1 MFDSIEDICK
11 IEEESHI
18 PFWKIV
24 QEDDCKERA
33 VSVEESFQA
42 MKAMYTAMKESALN
56 YDSHIR
62 SNSGLVGGEA
72 GLLRKYLDEG
82 QPLVG
87 EFTGRV
93 MELALRVAEGNAC
106 MKRIVAAPTAGSCGV
121 VPAVFIAAQEKLGL
135 SDEKMTEALFVT
147 AGVGA
152 VIAKRASLA
161 GAESGCQAEIGSAS
175 AMAAAGLVYLKG
187 GTGRQSANAA
197 SLALKN
203 LLGLACDPVAGLVE
217 VPCVKRNVCG
227 AMNAVTSAELTMA
240 GIESRIPADEVFDA
254 MSAIGKNMNPNIKE
268 TGTGGVAATPTGLKI
283 ANSI

>member
-1 MFDSIEDICK
+1 MFEALEDIYK
-11 IEEESHI
+11 IEEESGT
-18 PFWKIV
+18 PFWKLV
-24 QEDDCKERA
+24 QQDDCKERA
-33 VSVEESFQA
+33 ILEEESFA
-42 MKAMYTAMKESALN
+42 TMKHMYTAMKESALN
-56 YDSHIR
+56 YDAKMK

-72 GLLRKYLDEG
+72 GQLRRYLDEG

-121 VPAVFIAAQEKLGL
+121 VPAVFIATQEKLGL
-135 SDEKMTEALFVT
+135 SDDKMTEALFVA

-161 GAESGCQAEIGSAS
+161 GAEGGCQAEIGSAS
-175 AMAAAGLVYLKG
+175 SMAAAGLVYLQG

-197 SLALKN
+197 ALALKN

-254 MSAIGKNMNPNIKE
+254 MSSIGKNMNPNIKE
-268 TGTGGVAATPTGLKI
+268 TGTGGVAATPTGI
-283 ANSI
+283 RISESI

>member
-1 MFDSIEDICK
+1 MFESIEELCK
-11 IEEESHI
+11 IEEESGT
-18 PFWKIV
+18 PLWKLV
-24 QEDDCKERA
+24 QQDDCKERA
-33 VSVEESFQA
+33 IEEDASFA
-42 MKAMYTAMKESALN
+42 LMKKMYTAMKESALE
-56 YDSHIR
+56 YDCNMK

-87 EFTGRV
+87 EFAGRV

-121 VPAVFIAAQEKLGL
+121 VPAVFIATQEKLGL
-135 SDEKMTEALFVT
+135 SDDKMTEALYVA

-152 VIAKRASLA
+152 VIASRASLA
-161 GAESGCQAEIGSAS
+161 GAEGGCQAEIGAAS
-175 AMAAAGLVYLKG
+175 SMAAAGLVYLKG
-187 GTGRQSANAA
+187 GTGRECANAA
-197 SLALKN
+197 ALALKN

-254 MSAIGKNMNPNIKE
+254 MSSIGKSMSPDIKE
-268 TGTGGVAATPTGLKI
+268 TGNGGVAATPTGERIKGEI
-283 ANSI
+283 